1 MKALS
6 KFMPFPIRR
15 QLEASALRVAA
26 VLLWF
31 RKLLH
36 QLQRDRISA
45 AEMKALA
52 RLATAQRDQALAA
65 RRRTGAGETGAVE
78 DERDPWR

>member
-26 VLLWF
+26 VLLWI
-31 RKLLH
+31 RKLLR
-36 QLQRDRISA
+36 QSQPGRISA
-45 AEMKALA
+45 AGMKALA

-65 RRRTGAGETGAVE
+65 RRRTGTGETRVLE